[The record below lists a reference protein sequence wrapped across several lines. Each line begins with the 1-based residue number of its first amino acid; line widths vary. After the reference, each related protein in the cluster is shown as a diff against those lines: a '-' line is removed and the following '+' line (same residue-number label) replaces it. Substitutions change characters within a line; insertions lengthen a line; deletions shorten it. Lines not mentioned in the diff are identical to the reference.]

1 MKLLLLASFSL
12 LLFSSSLNSQWV
24 TTGGPYGGYVWETH
38 VNDQYIFAV
47 KQSGIYRSSDEGLH
61 WEACNYEHDGGRL
74 QVEGSRLLASFGS
87 LESGEMSF
95 SPNNGNQWFKVQMP
109 PDIPL
114 ITNFSL
120 KGNVILFTHDNKI
133 WYTNNLGQ
141 QWTWIEFAGEPF
153 QRPFLLGTFNGKL
166 YASNR
171 TRLLHSDNGVNWS
184 YLATVPGNASASK
197 IRRFAQHGNMMV
209 SLVGQTLG
217 RSLNAGMHWD
227 IAASDANQN
236 LGDNTRFSC
245 ENNTWFAST
254 GKQMFQSTDGGL
266 SWSFIDPGGPNIY
279 YHSSKNNVI
288 IGHQLGYGLFRSTD
302 GGQNWQAANSGLS
315 GSDVLTIGAHQQALW
330 VWDESGASR
339 QDPVSFNW
347 DAPPTFPVSSL
358 IGAFNT
364 IYSHKTALF
373 VRRDHNELWR
383 TTDQGQTW
391 QQVTPAPTIVSS
403 DFVEFNRKGDSLFLT
418 GEFFDTYLST
428 DMGDHWTLLN
438 PEINSQIGS
447 SMKDMAVT
455 MTGCYVSDHQN
466 VFRFDESTNDWLLA
480 GASAPFGDT
489 VNWIRLYGTPRFLF
503 AHVDLDRIFRSAD
516 HGETWTEVFFPFQNS
531 LAYSAEFEVTFTE
544 IGNEV
549 VAFFER
555 EGLFVSHDLG
565 LTWDSHNEGL
575 PAPLLSTGFAFIG
588 ERMWIGM
595 YYYGLYER
603 PVSDLE
609 PLSVHAAK
617 GRHNPLQVYPNPSDG
632 RFICKLNAPVSGDVL
647 FEIYNMEGRLIHH
660 RQATGLPE
668 QVIDIAVIPGVYYLR
683 VVTEYGYFTQTIQVV
698 KR

>member
-1 MKLLLLASFSL
+1 MKLLLLASFNL
-12 LLFSSSLNSQWV
+12 LLFSSSLSSQWV
-24 TTGGPYGGYVWETH
+24 TTEGPYGGYVWETH
-38 VNDQYIFAV
+38 ANDSYIFAV

-61 WEACNYEHDGGRL
+61 WEACNYEHDGSRL

-95 SPNNGNQWFKVQMP
+95 SPDNGNLWFKVQMP

-114 ITNFSL
+114 VTNFSVT
-120 KGNVILFTHDNKI
+120 GNTILFTHANKL
-133 WYTNNLGQ
+133 WHTANLGQ
-141 QWTWIEFAGEPF
+141 QWNQIEFAGEPF
-153 QRPFLLGTFNGKL
+153 QRPFLLGTFEGKV

-171 TRLLHSDNGVNWS
+171 TRLLSSENGVTWS
-184 YLATVPGNASASK
+184 YIGTVPGNAAANN
-197 IRRFAQHGNMMV
+197 IRKFAKHGNMMV

-217 RSLNAGMHWD
+217 RSLNEGLQWD

-236 LGDNTRFSC
+236 LGNNTRFSC
-245 ENNTWFAST
+245 ESNIWYAST
-254 GKQMFQSTDGGL
+254 GKQMFHSTDGGL
-266 SWSFIDPGGPNIY
+266 SWSFIDPDGPFIY

-302 GGQNWQAANSGLS
+302 GGQNWQPANSGLS

-347 DAPPTFPVSSL
+347 DVPPTFPVSSL

-383 TTDQGQTW
+383 TTDEGQTW
-391 QQVTPAPTIVSS
+391 QQVTPAPAIVSS
-403 DFVEFNRKGDSLFLT
+403 DFVEFNQKGDSLFLT
-418 GEFFDTYLST
+418 GEYFDTYLST

-447 SMKDMAVT
+447 SMKDMAAT
-455 MTGCYVSDHQN
+455 RTGWFVSDQQN
-466 VFRFDESTNDWLLA
+466 VYRFDEAAHNWMPA
-480 GASAPFGDT
+480 GAPAPFGDT
-489 VNWIRLYGTPRFLF
+489 VDWIRLYGTPRFLF
-503 AHVDLDRIFRSAD
+503 AHVDLDRIFHSAD
-516 HGETWTEVFFPFQNS
+516 HGETWTEVFFPFQNN
-531 LAYSAEFEVTFTE
+531 LVYSAEYEVTFTE
-544 IGNEV
+544 IGDEV

-575 PAPLLSTGFAFIG
+575 PAPTLSTGFAFIG

-609 PLSVHAAK
+609 PLSVHTAK
-617 GRHNPLQVYPNPSDG
+617 GSNNPVELFPNPSNG
-632 RFICKLNAPVSGDVL
+632 RVVCKINQPIAGMAR
-647 FEIYNMEGRLIHH
+647 FEIYNLQGQVMQQNLVAA
-660 RQATGLPE
+660 QQE
-668 QVIDIAVIPGVYYLR
+668 QELDVRVPPGTYCLR
-683 VVTEYGYFTQTIQVV
+683 VITAQGHFSQLFQVV
-698 KR
+698 ER